1 MKTNT
6 KRILSMI
13 LAMVMLLALVAGCG
27 TTPTDTGAATA
38 TPAAS
43 STAASESPAASSAE
57 ASTEAPLDTKT
68 MALPL
73 TTEPVTLKIFK
84 PVNRVEQDFKD
95 NAVWAEIS
103 KRTGIPFEWECPTT
117 EASGDRLT
125 MILASKQYPE
135 GIDDG
140 VLIDL
145 LELVKKEA
153 PVYWSYLSANPSA
166 LRDGTTD
173 KGYLPAIYQLAQKDN
188 NIDTGL
194 WCNVVRAD
202 WLKDLNMAV
211 PQTIDEWYT
220 VLKAFKEEKG
230 ATFPLPW
237 MLGNNPIWAQ
247 AYGIGMMPFSL
258 TGPASVNQFY
268 PDENNKIH
276 FGGIEQGFQDYLMTL
291 SKWYKE
297 GLFDRDFTTRGV
309 FDLPTAAKLI
319 GTGQSGVTGGFLG
332 WTGMY
337 MGANA
342 GADADFELA
351 PCPDPVLEKGQK
363 ATVIRNKSE
372 FLGNDG
378 MSITSACKTPEVFI
392 KLINYLST
400 DEGISL
406 VTYGIEGDT
415 FTMVDGKPKFTDKIL
430 KDPMGAYDTREIR
443 ISAIL
448 PIDTIPMMDVLSQLQ
463 PAKTLEDAKIPSDSV
478 KNVYMYYSLNDEES
492 TEFSEIMGDI
502 NTYVAENYTKSVMD
516 PAVASK
522 WIEVQG
528 EKLKEM
534 GIERAIEICQG
545 AWDRYLA
552 K

>member
-57 ASTEAPLDTKT
+57 ASTDAPLDTKT

-103 KRTGIPFEWECPTT
+103 KRTGITFEWECPTT

-125 MILASKQYPE
+125 LILASKQYPDVLFTSTGGGSSAFPGGFE
-135 GIDDG
+135 QGIDDG

-173 KGYLPAIYQLAQKDN
+173 KGYLPAIYQLAQTDN

-268 PDENNKIH
+268 PDENKR
-276 FGGIEQGFQDYLMTL
+276 
-291 SKWYKE
+291 S
-297 GLFDRDFTTRGV
+297 
-309 FDLPTAAKLI
+309 
-319 GTGQSGVTGGFLG
+319 
-332 WTGMY
+332 
-337 MGANA
+337 
-342 GADADFELA
+342 
-351 PCPDPVLEKGQK
+351 
-363 ATVIRNKSE
+363 
-372 FLGNDG
+372 
-378 MSITSACKTPEVFI
+378 
-392 KLINYLST
+392 
-400 DEGISL
+400 
-406 VTYGIEGDT
+406 
-415 FTMVDGKPKFTDKIL
+415 
-430 KDPMGAYDTREIR
+430 
-443 ISAIL
+443 ISAG
-448 PIDTIPMMDVLSQLQ
+448 S
-463 PAKTLEDAKIPSDSV
+463 
-478 KNVYMYYSLNDEES
+478 NR
-492 TEFSEIMGDI
+492 
-502 NTYVAENYTKSVMD
+502 
-516 PAVASK
+516 ASRIT
-522 WIEVQG
+522 W
-528 EKLKEM
+528 
-534 GIERAIEICQG
+534 RP
-545 AWDRYLA
+545 
-552 K
+552 